1 MTMIKLAGTLLFEPL
16 DQEWAVYHRETRETH
31 VVDGL
36 GAALLQFLQGAPRS
50 RDELAMHLVASQP
63 GVQVEEAAHYI
74 DDLLEHWHGSGL
86 VA

>member
-1 MTMIKLAGTLLFEPL
+1 MTMIRLAGTLLFEPL

-36 GAALLQFLQGAPRS
+36 GADLLQFLQAAPRS
-50 RDELAMHLVASQP
+50 RDELVMHLVGSHP
-63 GVQVEEAAHYI
+63 GAGTEEAARYI
-74 DDLLEHWHGSGL
+74 DDLLEHWNDSGL